1 VRNVFV
7 DTVYW
12 VAVINPHDQWHTP
25 ANEASGMLGGTNL
38 LTTDSVLAEVLNY
51 FSGLG
56 ERLRRN
62 AAANVRAILANKH
75 IETIFVERDDFFA
88 GFELYEARPD
98 KRYSLTDC
106 VSMTIMRKRAI
117 TDVLTHDG
125 HFNQEGFSI
134 LL

>member
-1 VRNVFV
+1 MRNVFV

-12 VAVINPHDQWHTP
+12 VAVINPHDQWHAP
-25 ANEASGMLGGTNL
+25 AIEASSMLGGTNL
-38 LTTDSVLAEVLNY
+38 LTTDAVLAEVLNY

-62 AAANVRAILANKH
+62 ATANVRAILANKH
-75 IETIFVERDDFFA
+75 IETIFVDRDDFFA

-125 HFNQEGFSI
+125 HFNQEGFRI